1 MSKVYFMH
9 VRNIDS
15 ADRIS
20 NFGGATIA
28 YQEVP
33 GGVEY
38 AGSWCSP
45 RENFNKAY
53 GRAKAKGRL
62 NSDAYRCK
70 FSGSFQE
77 FRQAVSEN
85 RI

>member
-1 MSKVYFMH
+1 MH
-9 VRNIDS
+9 VRKNDS

-20 NFGGATIA
+20 NFGGVTIA

-38 AGSWCSP
+38 ARSWCNP

-53 GRAKAKGRL
+53 GRDKAQGRL
-62 NSDAYRCK
+62 NSDMYRRK
-70 FSGSFQE
+70 FSGSFQD